1 MNVKQ
6 RMISLKL
13 LKEKKNYS
21 EFLEEIGVTAT
32 VRVNSSEKETDE
44 KKYYT
49 RSIPVILKK
58 QICKK

>member
-21 EFLEEIGVTAT
+21 EFLEEIGVAAT

-44 KKYYT
+44 KKYSNM
-49 RSIPVILKK
+49 RE
-58 QICKK
+58 

>member
-21 EFLEEIGVTAT
+21 EFLEEIGVAAT
-32 VRVNSSEKETDE
+32 VRVNSSKQETDE
-44 KKYYT
+44 KKY
-49 RSIPVILKK
+49 SDVKE
-58 QICKK
+58 